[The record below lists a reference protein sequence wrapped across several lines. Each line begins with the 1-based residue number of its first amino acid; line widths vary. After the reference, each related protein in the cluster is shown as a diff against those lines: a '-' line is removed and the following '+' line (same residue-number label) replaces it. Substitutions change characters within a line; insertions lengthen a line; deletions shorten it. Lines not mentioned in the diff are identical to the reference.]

1 MTKSAPIVL
10 GLAALLEVTAF
21 FQPIEAQ
28 TVNAPPFLYD
38 GLVYS
43 YPLQGDAKDQ
53 KRTGPVGQLLFGAY
67 FTNYP
72 DGPWPQAA
80 VFNGTGALIH
90 IGKDD
95 AHDPN
100 RILTWSLWAKPNGL
114 SEGIFFYDDD
124 ATYAGD
130 RWIGMHADGT
140 IYEDDT
146 TANNNPGVL
155 NGSALQPNQWNHVVF
170 TASLSGKA
178 LYLNG
183 IQVATNSA
191 TLPEHSG
198 RSELVLGSG
207 YLNGQPYIHYFKGSL
222 AGFRVYDR
230 PLSTNEVSQLYTFE
244 LARDKQTPAW
254 PATASATVASGFLVN
269 ANVVDG
275 GSGYTNTPSVYVYG
289 TGSNA
294 VLSANITSGFVQS
307 IDVVNP
313 GRGYGASG
321 TLIFVDPPQPLPPAI
336 SKGQASLS
344 GGGVGT
350 VQITDYGFG
359 YTIPPLVLFV
369 GGGGTG
375 AEATAEVFHGRVVG
389 VTITNPGTG
398 YRTAPKVAFTPPG
411 SSALLALEVSAVKVT
426 AAVTVG
432 TRYQLVSTVDFAA
445 WTPVG
450 DPFVAA
456 TEYFS
461 QDVVVS
467 EKARYFALVVV
478 P

>member
-1 MTKSAPIVL
+1 MTKFTPILPGIVAFL
-10 GLAALLEVTAF
+10 QVTAF
-21 FQPIEAQ
+21 LQPAQ
-28 TVNAPPFLYD
+28 AQPAIPPPFIRD

-53 KRTGPVGQLLFGAY
+53 NRIGPTGQLLFGSY
-67 FTNYP
+67 FTNHP

-100 RILTWSLWAKPNGL
+100 RVLTWSLWAKPNGL

-124 ATYAGD
+124 ANFAGD

-146 TANNNPGVL
+146 TANNIAGVL
-155 NGSALQPNQWNHVVF
+155 NGPALLPNQWNHVVF
-170 TASLSGKA
+170 TASNTGKA

-183 IQVATNSA
+183 VQVATNNA

-222 AGFRVYDR
+222 AGFRVYNR
-230 PLSTNEVSQLYTFE
+230 PLSTNEVSELYTYE
-244 LARDKQTPAW
+244 LARDKQVPAW

-269 ANVVDG
+269 ANVIDG

-294 VLSANITSGFVQS
+294 VLSATMTGGVVQS
-307 IDVVNP
+307 IEVINP
-313 GRGYGASG
+313 GRGYGAGG
-321 TLIFVDPPQPLPPAI
+321 TLIFIDPPQPLPPAI
-336 SKGQASLS
+336 PKGQALLS
-344 GGGVGT
+344 GSGVGG

-359 YTIPPLVLFV
+359 YTIPPLILFI

-375 AEATAEVFHGRVVG
+375 AEGIAQVFHGRVVG
-389 VTITNPGTG
+389 VTVTNPGTG

-411 SSALLALEVSAVKVT
+411 SSALLSLAVSAVKVT
-426 AAVTVG
+426 AAVAVG
-432 TRYQLVSTVDFAA
+432 TRYQLVSTVDFAT
-445 WTPVG
+445 WSPVG
-450 DPFVAA
+450 EPFVAA
-456 TEYFS
+456 TDYFS

-467 EKARYFALVVV
+467 ETARYFALVVV